1 MSYRAGSE
9 IGENMSC
16 KINQVEAKK
25 MMDKEPDITIV
36 DVRDEEELAEG
47 YIYNSILL
55 PLDEVDKR
63 AEEVLVNKDKP
74 ILVYCRSGRR
84 SAIACRILDNKG
96 YKNVYDFGGIIDW
109 PFEKVF

>member
-1 MSYRAGSE
+1 
-9 IGENMSC
+9 MSC

-25 MMDKEPDITIV
+25 MMDSAENITIV

-47 YIYNSILL
+47 YIYNSILM
-55 PLDEVDKR
+55 PLDTVKDK
-63 AEEVLVNKDKP
+63 AEEIIKDKDKP
-74 ILVYCRSGRR
+74 VLVYCRSGRR
-84 SAIACRILDNKG
+84 SAIACRILDRLG

>member
-1 MSYRAGSE
+1 
-9 IGENMSC
+9 MSC

-25 MMDKEPDITIV
+25 IMDSDEDITIV

-47 YIYNSILL
+47 YIYDSVLI
-55 PLDEVDKR
+55 PLDTVREK
-63 AEEVLVNKDKP
+63 AEEIIKDKDKTVH
-74 ILVYCRSGRR
+74 VYCRSGRR
-84 SAIACRILDNKG
+84 SAIACRILDSLG

>member
-1 MSYRAGSE
+1 
-9 IGENMSC
+9 MSC

-25 MMDKEPDITIV
+25 MMDTAPDITIV

-47 YIYNSILL
+47 YIYNSVLI
-55 PLDEVDKR
+55 PLDEINER
-63 AEEVLVNKDKP
+63 AESILRDKDKP
-74 ILVYCRSGRR
+74 VLVYCRSGRR
-84 SAIACRILDNKG
+84 SAIACRILDNMG